1 MPILATL
8 GTWAVKTVGGHLLS
22 GNGVS
27 KLEGAVTGLGMR
39 FTLGFGSALYFTQPT
54 VREAINHLLVVIKN
68 VIL

>member
-54 VREAINHLLVVIKN
+54 VRDAIKDLLVAIKN